1 MTDEFKKRNG
11 QPNSVISFR
20 NQICHCLF
28 TKKMAIVVPIP
39 LHVSPEF
46 MTEIVIL
53 RWRLHFEFTT
63 SKEPLEGQV
72 QTVGWLG
79 FSSFLWFF
87 LVSELFSGLILRLIL
102 RFYFFEF
109 YFFRGFTIFR
119 FFLWWV
125 LVLMRCSFCD
135 ILSQLFALDDV
146 HGDTMWQGP
155 FQMKTNGMCWD
166 LPMKV
171 LPTVPAL
178 AESATTT
185 DCAVKIVF

>member
-1 MTDEFKKRNG
+1 MNRITAKRRPLVYKIANANGVIGSFSIPKTSYRLGEDIVGVFDFCGNVPCVQLQICLQMEEVVTDEFKKRSG

-63 SKEPLEGQV
+63 AKQPLEGQV
-72 QTVGWLG
+72 
-79 FSSFLWFF
+79 
-87 LVSELFSGLILRLIL
+87 
-102 RFYFFEF
+102 
-109 YFFRGFTIFR
+109 
-119 FFLWWV
+119 
-125 LVLMRCSFCD
+125 
-135 ILSQLFALDDV
+135 LDDV

-185 DCAVKIVF
+185 DCNTKIVF